1 MLEFARFT
9 DGLDFG
15 EGPRWHDGRLWYSD
29 FYQHRVYAVSADGT
43 RETILDLGD
52 EQPSGLGWLP
62 DGTLLIVGMTRRQV
76 LRMEADGDVSIHA
89 DLSEI
94 AAWHCN
100 DMVVA
105 ADGTAYV
112 GNFGYDIEGGRSNPM
127 SATLAIVGPD
137 GSVFAGPSGL
147 DFPNGSVITPDGS
160 TLIVGETFASRM
172 TAFEVLDGGLL
183 GERRVWAET
192 PGILPDGCCLDAAGG
207 IWIADAGRGDV
218 VRVVE
223 GGEVTDRVA
232 MPDLERPQKAYACML
247 GGGDG
252 LTLHCVTAPG
262 ARAEDTVGV
271 GGGAIWTVSV
281 EHPRAGLP

>member
-1 MLEFARFT
+1 MHEPTLLV

-29 FYQHRVYAVSADGT
+29 FHQHRIYAISADGA
-43 RETILDLGD
+43 RETMVDMGD
-52 EQPSGLGWLP
+52 ERPSGLGWLP
-62 DGTLLIVGMTRRQV
+62 DGDLLVVAMLARQV
-76 LRMEADGDVSIHA
+76 WRVRDGEIGVHA
-89 DLSEI
+89 DLGDL
-94 AAWHCN
+94 ATWHCN

-105 ADGTAYV
+105 ANGTAYV
-112 GNFGYDIEGGRSNPM
+112 GNFGYDIEGDRSNPM

-160 TLIVGETFASRM
+160 TLIIGETFASRM

-183 GERRVWAET
+183 GERRLWAET
-192 PGILPDGCCLDAAGG
+192 PGIFPDGCCLDAAGG

-218 VRVVE
+218 VRVVA

-252 LTLHCVTAPG
+252 RTLYCVTAPG
-262 ARAEDTVGV
+262 ARPEDTVDV
-271 GGGAIWTVSV
+271 GGGAIWTIRV
-281 EHPRAGLP
+281 EHRAAGRP

>member
-1 MLEFARFT
+1 MHEPTLLV

-29 FYQHRVYAVSADGT
+29 FHQHRIYAISADGA
-43 RETILDLGD
+43 RETMVDMGD
-52 EQPSGLGWLP
+52 ERPSGLGWLP
-62 DGTLLIVGMTRRQV
+62 DGDLLVVAMLARQV
-76 LRMEADGDVSIHA
+76 WRVRDGEIGVHA
-89 DLSEI
+89 DLGDL
-94 AAWHCN
+94 ATWHCN

-105 ADGTAYV
+105 ANGTAYV
-112 GNFGYDIEGGRSNPM
+112 GNFGYDIEGDRSNPM

-160 TLIVGETFASRM
+160 TLIIAETFASRM

-183 GERRVWAET
+183 GERRVWAKT
-192 PGILPDGCCLDAAGG
+192 PAILPDGCCLDIAGG

-223 GGEVTDRVA
+223 GGEVTDRVG
-232 MPDLERPQKAYACML
+232 MPDLDRPQKAYACML

-271 GGGAIWTVSV
+271 GGGAIWTIRVD
-281 EHPRAGLP
+281 HRAAGRP

>member
-1 MLEFARFT
+1 MHEPTLLV

-15 EGPRWHDGRLWYSD
+15 EGPRWHEGRLWYSD
-29 FYQHRVYAVSADGT
+29 FHQHRIYAISADGA
-43 RETILDLGD
+43 REAMVDMGD
-52 EQPSGLGWLP
+52 ERPSGLGWLP
-62 DGTLLIVGMTRRQV
+62 DGDLLVVAMLARQV
-76 LRMEADGDVSIHA
+76 WRVRDGQIGVHA
-89 DLSEI
+89 DLVDL
-94 AAWHCN
+94 ATWHCN

-127 SATLAIVGPD
+127 SATLAIVRPD

-172 TAFEVLDGGLL
+172 TAFEILDGGML

-207 IWIADAGRGDV
+207 IWIADAGRGEV
-218 VRVVE
+218 VRVIE

-232 MPDLERPQKAYACML
+232 MPDLERPQTAYACML

-252 LTLHCVTAPG
+252 RTLHCVTAPG

-271 GGGAIWTVSV
+271 GGGAIWTIRV
-281 EHPRAGLP
+281 EHPAAGRP

>member
-1 MLEFARFT
+1 MHEPTLLV

-29 FYQHRVYAVSADGT
+29 FHQHRIYAISADGA
-43 RETILDLGD
+43 RETMVDMGD
-52 EQPSGLGWLP
+52 ERPSGLGWLP
-62 DGTLLIVGMTRRQV
+62 DGDLLVVAMLARQV
-76 LRMEADGDVSIHA
+76 WRVRDGEIGVHA
-89 DLSEI
+89 DLGDL
-94 AAWHCN
+94 ATWHCN

-105 ADGTAYV
+105 ANGTAYV
-112 GNFGYDIEGGRSNPM
+112 GNFGYDIEGDRSNPM

-160 TLIVGETFASRM
+160 TLIIGETFASRM

-192 PGILPDGCCLDAAGG
+192 PGIFPDGCCLDAAGG

-232 MPDLERPQKAYACML
+232 IPDLGRPQKAYACML

-252 LTLHCVTAPG
+252 RTLHCVTAPG
-262 ARAEDTVGV
+262 ARPEDTVDV
-271 GGGAIWTVSV
+271 GGGAIWTIRV
-281 EHPRAGLP
+281 EHRAAGRP

>member
-1 MLEFARFT
+1 MHEPTLLV

-15 EGPRWHDGRLWYSD
+15 EGPRWHEGRLWYSD
-29 FYQHRVYAVSADGT
+29 FHQHRIYAISADGA
-43 RETILDLGD
+43 REAMVDMGD
-52 EQPSGLGWLP
+52 ERPSGLGWLP
-62 DGTLLIVGMTRRQV
+62 DGDLLVVAMLARQV
-76 LRMEADGDVSIHA
+76 WRVRDGQIGVHA
-89 DLSEI
+89 DLVDL
-94 AAWHCN
+94 ATWHCN

-127 SATLAIVGPD
+127 SATLAIVRPD

-160 TLIVGETFASRM
+160 TLIIGETFASRM
-172 TAFEVLDGGLL
+172 TAFEILDGGLL

-218 VRVVE
+218 VRVIE

-232 MPDLERPQKAYACML
+232 MPDLERPQTAYACML

-271 GGGAIWTVSV
+271 GGGAIWTIRV
-281 EHPRAGLP
+281 EHRAAGRP